1 MSIVDEGPL
10 SLLTSAIGFLEAPF
24 DEAAHALRSWCRT
37 QWLFLRFKKGQ
48 IQDARD
54 VMARLFPMT
63 NVGCREVLLET
74 DSRWVAYLNDSLLG
88 ADVHGT
94 TSYLSE
100 KLGTRGIMAAC
111 SRDIGFGRKQISHHN
126 VRFSLYG
133 PKPNPILNDL
143 RNVQVTSD
151 HGGRKWTFHESGKPL
166 DFERTDAYKAKR
178 VRDRF
183 TVAMLEEVHACL
195 RDPAEGHELLRPTLC
210 LPGETTP
217 LCCCRTGNNM
227 GRGRGHAARGGFRR
241 VRERG

>member
-24 DEAAHALRSWCRT
+24 DEAAHALRSWRRT

-63 NVGCREVLLET
+63 NVGCREVLFET
-74 DSRWVAYLNDSLLG
+74 DSRWVAYLNDFLLG
-88 ADVHGT
+88 ADVYGT

-126 VRFSLYG
+126 VRFSLCG

-151 HGGRKWTFHESGKPL
+151 YGGRKWTFHESGKPL

-183 TVAMLEEVHACL
+183 TVAMLEEYMLAFGIRL
-195 RDPAEGHELLRPTLC
+195 RDMSFYGPRYAFLERRRRSAAAGRVITWAEAEEMLRMADS
-210 LPGETTP
+210 GE
-217 LCCCRTGNNM
+217 
-227 GRGRGHAARGGFRR
+227 
-241 VRERG
+241 